1 MSSYKIEEM
10 PIEDDSVVE
19 DKYEKEKV

>member
-10 PIEDDSVVE
+10 PIEDDTVVE

>member
-10 PIEDDSVVE
+10 PVEDDSVVE
-19 DKYEKEKV
+19 DKHEQEKV